1 MIRNLLRKSFW
12 LIKLIPGFLLWAS
25 FPPMGEKM
33 DCLFALAP
41 LLWFARTGGIDF
53 RRQTHGTVDWPRPPS
68 VAVRSAR
75 LWFANGFF
83 FWFATLAWMPAII
96 KNGGP
101 WPLVVLGW
109 GALSA
114 YCALYFAAFGYLSA
128 QAWGWAKAGG
138 YWRRLVALLVV
149 EPVLW
154 AGLELLRAR
163 LFGGFAWNQLG
174 VAPVNAGFGAPAA
187 LGGVYLVSA
196 LVVLVNGTIASIAE
210 RMYRP
215 TAVGL
220 PNWARSIETFLP
232 LLLVWGA
239 FAAAKPFVVQ
249 PAAGG
254 DTLRVAL
261 IQRNFPSVFER
272 GRDEDPVAVYERL
285 MPVVHR
291 TKPELV
297 VLPES
302 ALCEFAAL
310 VNSTRAQYFADWL
323 GGEEGAAVLMGGNR
337 RADGRDYNSAGLY
350 TTDPA
355 RPLDPMLA
363 VQVYDKV
370 HLVPF
375 GEFIPLDKWIPVL
388 QRFAPVGS
396 CWPGELKLLNAKVP
410 LGVGIC
416 YEDTDSAQVRRL
428 AEMGARALCFI
439 TNDSWFSRSDEAVQ
453 HAWQAVARAIETGLP
468 IVRVGNSG
476 VTGTIAADGTAS
488 WLKGPDG
495 RELVDRA
502 ATMCDELDLGAATR
516 APTPYVRLGDKPL
529 FFAFLL
535 ILAGVCVRAWRLRRC

>member
-53 RRQTHGTVDWPRPPS
+53 RRRTHGTVDWPRPPS

-83 FWFATLAWMPAII
+83 FWFATLAWMPAIV

-232 LLLVWGA
+232 LLLVWGV
-239 FAAAKPFVVQ
+239 FTAAKPFVVR
-249 PAAGG
+249 PEPGAE
-254 DTLRVAL
+254 TLRVAL
-261 IQRNFPSVFER
+261 VQRNFPSVFH
-272 GRDEDPVAVYERL
+272 RDRVENPYDAYARL
-285 MPVVHR
+285 MAAVRHVR
-291 TKPELV
+291 PELI

-302 ALCEFAAL
+302 ALCEVGKVDSPAARQF
-310 VNSTRAQYFADWL
+310 VDWL
-323 GGEEGAAVLMGGNR
+323 VGEARTPVFAGGNR
-337 RADGRDYNSAGLY
+337 LGADGKEYNSSALY
-350 TTDPA
+350 RDGA
-355 RPLDPMLA
+355 L
-363 VQVYDKV
+363 QIYDKV

-375 GEFIPLDKWIPVL
+375 GEFIPFDKWFPVL

-396 CWPGELKLLNAKVP
+396 CWPGDLKLLDAKVP

-416 YEDTDSAQVRRL
+416 FEDTDSLQMRRVAQ
-428 AEMGARALCFI
+428 MGARALCFI

-502 ATMCDELDLGAATR
+502 ATMCDELDLGTVPR

-535 ILAGVCVRAWRLRRC
+535 ILAGVCVRAWRLRRG